1 MKRTFTVMFICC
13 LMVAAPVRAETIR
26 VAGSG
31 GMITTVTELARAFM
45 EKNPGET
52 IDVWKESIEAK
63 GGIMG
68 AYEGKI
74 DIGMSARRLNPDE
87 VTLGLVPI
95 EIARVAAVI
104 AVNAETVKVPGLK
117 SDQVCAVFSGQV
129 KNWKEVGGPDAPLK
143 VFTRPEADSTKLAVR
158 RGIRCFA
165 TLPEPPS
172 AIVMPKAQDMYNALM
187 NNPYSAGMTDAAALV
202 DYKGKI
208 RGLTLDGLD
217 ATEENVRSGKWPV
230 LKHYV
235 LVTKGEPKGLVK
247 RFLDFVRGPEGA
259 RVIMKHKA
267 VPIR

>member
-1 MKRTFTVMFICC
+1 MRKILISVLMGF
-13 LMVAAPVRAETIR
+13 MVAAPAWAETIK

-31 GMITTVTELARAFM
+31 GMISTLTELARAFM
-45 EKNPGET
+45 EKNPGDT
-52 IDVWKESIEAK
+52 IDVWRESIEAK

-74 DIGMSARRLNPDE
+74 DIGMSARHLSPDE

-104 AVNAETVKVPGLK
+104 AVNAETVKIAGLK
-117 SDQVCAVFSGQV
+117 SDQACAIFSGQV
-129 KNWKEVGGPDAPLK
+129 KNWKEVGGPDAPVK
-143 VFTRPEADSTKLAVR
+143 VFSRPEADSTKLAVR
-158 RGIRCFA
+158 KGIRCFA
-165 TLPEPPS
+165 TLAELPTV
-172 AIVMPKAQDMYNALM
+172 IIMPKAQDMYSALM
-187 NNPYSAGMTDAAALV
+187 NNSHAVGMVDAAAIV

-217 ATEENVRSGKWPV
+217 ATEENVKAGKWPI

-235 LVTKGEPKGLVK
+235 LVTKGEPKGLAK
-247 RFLDFVRGPEGA
+247 RFLDFVRGPEGV

-267 VPIR
+267 VPVR